1 MNSRI
6 WIPAVAG
13 ALLLAACGQSDKT
26 PSPGGDS
33 NPGSDTAPSA
43 AGDTATTPG
52 GNAGDATTT
61 PGTPSTPGDN
71 PPPAES
77 APPPTEQPTNPPTT
91 GGQ

>member
-13 ALLLAACGQSDKT
+13 ALLLAACGQSDKNPT
-26 PSPGGDS
+26 RGGDS
-33 NPGSDTAPSA
+33 NPGGSDTAPSA

-52 GNAGDATTT
+52 GNAGDASTT
-61 PGTPSTPGDN
+61 PGTPSTPAEN
-71 PPPAES
+71 PPAGSPEG
-77 APPPTEQPTNPPTT
+77 TQPSNPPSSSG